1 MIIGLIAVLF
11 QVVGVL
17 FNGWSFLLLTCV
29 GYIPGFFV
37 YAKARKDQGLI
48 LSLAEKVGMGVVSG
62 LGALALALLFAGVIS
77 F

>member
-1 MIIGLIAVLF
+1 M
-11 QVVGVL
+11 

-37 YAKARKDQGLI
+37 YAKARKDQGLE
-48 LSLAEKVGMGVVSG
+48 LTKGEKIVMGVIVA
-62 LGALALALLFAGVIS
+62 LGILALVLLVMGVIS